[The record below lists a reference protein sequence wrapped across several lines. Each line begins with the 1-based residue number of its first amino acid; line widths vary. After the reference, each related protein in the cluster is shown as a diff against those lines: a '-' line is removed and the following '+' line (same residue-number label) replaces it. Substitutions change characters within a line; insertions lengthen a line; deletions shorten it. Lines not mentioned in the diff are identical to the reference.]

1 MSVPLKLTVTVSPL
15 TAVVIFVPPAIVKV
29 SLVLSAV
36 VDPVSPATD
45 AKIFCVAPP
54 LPPVSSAGVQL
65 VPFHLRIWFDVGATV
80 VVSTSD
86 KASIPEY

>member
-1 MSVPLKLTVTVSPL
+1 MSVPLKLTVRVSPL
-15 TAVVIFVPPAIVKV
+15 TAVVIFVPPAIVNV

-45 AKIFCVAPP
+45 AKIFCVAAP
-54 LPPVSSAGVQL
+54 PPVSSAGVQL
-65 VPFHLRIWFDVGATV
+65 DPFHLRIWFDVGATV
-80 VVSTSD
+80 VVSTSA